1 MCLCGQPNAT
11 WAGYVPVVADES
23 ADVFDVIVVGG
34 GPAGENVADRAVRGG
49 LTAALV
55 EGHLVG
61 GECSYYAC
69 VPSKA
74 LLRPVELL
82 AEARHLPGL
91 PAGPLDVAKV
101 LARRDEAVAGYRDD
115 GQVRWVAGVPATLV
129 RGHGRLAG
137 PRQVAVGSRTL
148 TARHAVVVAVGSD
161 AALPDIPGLAE
172 AAPWTSREATSVRAV
187 PRRLA
192 VLGGGVVACEM
203 AQALHGL
210 GAEETTL
217 LVRGDGLL
225 GRTEP
230 FAGELVAAS
239 LRDNGIDIRFGAVPQ
254 RVERPVP
261 GGPVTLLL
269 DGGEKLEVDELL
281 VATGRTPRTGDLGL
295 STVGLP
301 DGGYLPVDDS
311 MRVTAVDGGWLYA
324 VGDANGRNLLTH
336 MGKYQARVCGDV
348 IAARARGG
356 SDGAPALRATADGVG
371 APQVV
376 FTTPQVCAVG
386 MTERQAR
393 SQGYPVRT
401 VEYEIGNVTGAYLL
415 ADGYTGRAKAVV
427 DSERRILLGVTFV
440 GPGVA
445 ELLHAATVA
454 VIGEVTLDR
463 LWHAVPAFPTVSEV
477 WLRLLEAYGL

>member
-1 MCLCGQPNAT
+1 VT
-11 WAGYVPVVADES
+11 DELR
-23 ADVFDVIVVGG
+23 DVFDVIVVGG

-49 LTAALV
+49 LTAAIV

-82 AEARHLPGL
+82 AEARHVPGL
-91 PAGPLDVAKV
+91 AAGPLAVAAV
-101 LARRDEAVAGYRDD
+101 LARRDEAVSGYRDD
-115 GQVRWVAGVPATLV
+115 GQARWVEGVPATLV

-148 TARHAVVVAVGSD
+148 TARHAVVVAAGSD
-161 AALPDIPGLAE
+161 AALPPVPGLAE
-172 AAPWTSREATSVRAV
+172 AAPWTSRDATSVRSV
-187 PRRLA
+187 PGRLA

-210 GAEETTL
+210 GAEQTTL
-217 LVRGDGLL
+217 LVRGDQLL
-225 GRTEP
+225 GRCEP

-239 LRDNGIDIRFGAVPQ
+239 MRDSGIDVRFGAVPR

-261 GGPVTLLL
+261 GGPVTLRL
-269 DGGEKLEVDELL
+269 DGGEQVEADELL

-295 STVGLP
+295 STVGLK

-311 MRVTAVDGGWLYA
+311 LRVTTVDGGWLYA

-336 MGKYQARVCGDV
+336 MGKYQARACGDV

-356 SDGAPALRATADGVG
+356 PDESPALRATADAVG

-386 MTERQAR
+386 LTEGQAR
-393 SQGYPVRT
+393 ERGLPVRT
-401 VEYEIGNVTGAYLL
+401 VEYEIGDVTGAYLL

-427 DSERRILLGVTFV
+427 DEQRRVLLGVTFV

-445 ELLHAATVA
+445 ELLHAATIA
-454 VIGEVTLDR
+454 VVGEVTLDR